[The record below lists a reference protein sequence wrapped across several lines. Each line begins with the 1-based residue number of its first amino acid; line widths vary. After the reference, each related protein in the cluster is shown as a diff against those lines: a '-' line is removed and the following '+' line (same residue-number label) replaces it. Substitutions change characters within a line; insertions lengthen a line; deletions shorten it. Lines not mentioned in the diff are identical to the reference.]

1 MSESIQQSRSTTG
14 VSLNIPMYEF
24 VAMMASLLALNALA
38 IDTMLPALGQV
49 ADFYQLTD
57 SNDQQLVIF
66 AYIFGFGF
74 PQLVFGPLSDRYGRK
89 GLLQICLAG
98 FTIAGLLCLFASSFW
113 MLLAF
118 RFVQGV
124 FAAGIRVIAGAIIRD
139 LTSGRTMARILSLV
153 FTVFMIVP
161 IVAPSIGTLVM
172 VFGDWKWT
180 FGILAVAGALVFLWT
195 LFRLP
200 YTLPSDMRQPLNVKH
215 ISRSYLSVIKT
226 RIALGYMLASGF
238 VFGALFAFIGA
249 SEQIFD
255 DVFGKGERFWI
266 WFAVIASGIAVANI
280 TNARLVEKLGMR
292 RISHCALL
300 AFIIL
305 AMTNLVIMKFTN
317 QSFWLFLPLF
327 TLMFG
332 CFGMMGANFSSI
344 ALEPLGKIAGTASAA
359 YGFATTTLSAW
370 IGWFIARQFD
380 GTVFPILRGFAVLG
394 ILALVIVLWTEKGK
408 LFEIGQSSQ

>member
-215 ISRSYLSVIKT
+215 ISRSYFSVIKT

-380 GTVFPILRGFAVLG
+380 GTVFPILTGFAVLG